1 MTQTLPIRGRFSDA
15 SSRPWAAITGASSG
29 IGRCVATELARRG
42 FGTILIARREVRL
55 ETLAEE
61 LRPIAPS
68 RVWPADLS
76 DPAEVET
83 LAASL
88 AAHAPAISVLVNG
101 AGIARYESTEQ
112 QEDDFER
119 HLQVNLLAPHR
130 LTCALLPGMKSADSG
145 RIINIC
151 SMSAFM
157 GPWGHSGYAASK
169 AALRSFTESLAA
181 ERHGSSVRVIGVYP
195 GIVDTPWFD
204 QPTMP
209 RLWERVGHRAVTPE
223 RVARAVVR
231 AIERPR
237 LAVFVPWSYR
247 LLPLI
252 AGVSPGLAM
261 RLVRAGSLPPTLD
274 PNLAPDA
281 ACEQT
286 PVRDTLAAS
295 SSGRACITRSSYP
308 DTRATPTSPRPR
320 RRSL

>member
-1 MTQTLPIRGRFSDA
+1 MAHAPPIRPLA
-15 SSRPWAAITGASSG
+15 SSRAGDDRPARPRSWAAITGASSG
-29 IGRCVATELARRG
+29 IGRAVAVELARRG
-42 FGTILIARREVRL
+42 YGTILIARRESRL

-68 RVWPADLS
+68 RVVAADLS
-76 DPAEVET
+76 EPSEVES

-88 AAHAPAISVLVNG
+88 AAHEPTIAVLVNG
-101 AGIARYESTEQ
+101 AGFARYEPTQQ
-112 QEDDFER
+112 QEHAFER
-119 HLQVNLLAPHR
+119 HLQINLLAAHR
-130 LTCALLPGMKSADSG
+130 LTCALLPGMMSVGSG
-145 RIINIC
+145 RVVNIC

-181 ERHGSSVRVIGVYP
+181 ESHGSSVRVIGVYP
-195 GIVDTPWFD
+195 GIVDTPWFE

-223 RVARAVVR
+223 RVARAVAR
-231 AIERPR
+231 AVERPR

-261 RLVRAGSLPPTLD
+261 RLVRAGSLPPRAD
-274 PNLAPDA
+274 PAPVA
-281 ACEQT
+281 AAGHEPT
-286 PVRDTLAAS
+286 PARDTLASPAR
-295 SSGRACITRSSYP
+295 GRPCITRS
-308 DTRATPTSPRPR
+308 R
-320 RRSL
+320 